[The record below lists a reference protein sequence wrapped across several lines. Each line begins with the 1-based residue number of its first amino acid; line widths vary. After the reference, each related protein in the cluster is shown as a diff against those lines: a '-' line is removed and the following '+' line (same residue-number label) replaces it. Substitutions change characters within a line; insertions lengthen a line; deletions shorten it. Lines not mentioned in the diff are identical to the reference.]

1 MLDTKSTSEVNWERD
16 DLCDIRVWSGDC
28 EHITTLYSGD
38 KYLCDVCETI
48 PELDHEVRH
57 AAMPYI
63 SGDYDRLN

>member
-1 MLDTKSTSEVNWERD
+1 MLDTKLTSEVNRERD

-28 EHITTLYSGD
+28 KHTTTLYSGD

-48 PELDHEVRH
+48 PGLDHEVRH